1 MSPPPPPPLC
11 LFLLTRHLQIILNRT
26 RTDWQEQPGLT
37 TELCFLTDIK
47 ISNIML
53 WVLARLHPAL
63 ENMQKHN
70 KDEMS
75 DHNKLL
81 DLSQANNDPTIDNKR

>member
-1 MSPPPPPPLC
+1 
-11 LFLLTRHLQIILNRT
+11 
-26 RTDWQEQPGLT
+26 
-37 TELCFLTDIK
+37 
-47 ISNIML
+47 ML